1 MKIRQLVNVIS
12 LNDNQRVKVHDT
24 RTQRTIESEIGW
36 VFGLDYEYEGF
47 NYDEVNRILN
57 LKVYAVTISG
67 DWLNI
72 WAQ

>member
-24 RTQRTIESEIGW
+24 RTQRTIESASGW
-36 VFGLDYEYEGF
+36 AWDLDYEYEGF
-47 NYDEVNRILN
+47 NYDEVSRILE